1 MNAQDVMA
9 LTIST
14 TIFRSGPASK
24 FKALE
29 LTPTAFG
36 PAPSK
41 RHGTKDEAITEAG
54 RLAQQTNARYFVLE
68 VVGAVAPV
76 KYPVAYAA
84 IDG

>member
-1 MNAQDVMA
+1 MNE
-9 LTIST
+9 
-14 TIFRSGPASK
+14 K
-24 FKALE
+24 FWAVWRE
-29 LTPTAFG
+29 TGGA
-36 PAPSK
+36 APSK